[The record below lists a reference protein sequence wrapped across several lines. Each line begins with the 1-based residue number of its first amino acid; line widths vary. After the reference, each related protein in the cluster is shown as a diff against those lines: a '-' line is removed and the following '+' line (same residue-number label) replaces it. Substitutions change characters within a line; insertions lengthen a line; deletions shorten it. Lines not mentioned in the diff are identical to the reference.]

1 MCVVKRRMNRSSLRA
16 DGLMLLAAAIW
27 GSTFVAQRLGMDVV
41 GPFLYTASR
50 FLLGALLLTP
60 LALQRRAHP
69 PGVADSSRRS
79 LWLAGLVLGAVVS
92 FAINFQQVG
101 LQSTSVTNAAFITGS
116 YVVLVLL
123 IGWVLKHQAGAGVW
137 LGTGL
142 TVVGMYFLSVTDQ
155 LTLSYGDGLQM
166 VSAAVWAVH
175 VLLVGYYARRHDALQ
190 LACIQFWV
198 CGLLSLLVALWREP
212 VSLGALWQAKYA
224 IAYGGAL
231 SVGLGYTLQMVAQR
245 HAIPSHAAI
254 IFSMEGV
261 FGALAGW
268 WVLGERLTGRGWLG
282 CGLMLAGMLTAQLW
296 PRKAAGPEADLPR
309 H

>member
-1 MCVVKRRMNRSSLRA
+1 
-16 DGLMLLAAAIW
+16 MLLAAAIW
-27 GSTFVAQRLGMDVV
+27 GTTFVAQRLGMDVV

-60 LALQRRAHP
+60 LAVQRRAHP
-69 PGVADSSRRS
+69 PGVEARSRRS

-101 LQSTSVTNAAFITGS
+101 LLSTSVTNAAFITGS

-137 LGTGL
+137 LGTVL

-198 CGLLSLLVALWREP
+198 CGLLSLLVAVWREP
-212 VSLGALWQAKYA
+212 VSSEALWQAKYA
-224 IAYGGAL
+224 ILYGGAL

-268 WVLGERLTGRGWLG
+268 WVLGERLTARGWLG

-296 PRKAAGPEADLPR
+296 PRKALGQTADLPR